1 MTTTTTSF
9 SPVRIGQVDFVNLT
23 PHAIVLRD
31 GDGVDHTIPPSGQV
45 ARISTYTL
53 PAIPAISPSTN
64 PDADLFVRV
73 ESFGPVGWEDFANW
87 VLPLS
92 VSQPK
97 QRVCAIVSSMF
108 LDGMVTEELMENAD
122 CETWRWLLRHLVAP
136 NTDESAIRNEKG
148 HIVAVRKFRTALL
161 PWQSNAIGLALD

>member
-1 MTTTTTSF
+1 MTTTTPSF
-9 SPVRIGQVDFVNLT
+9 VPTRIGQVDFVNLT

-45 ARISTYTL
+45 ARISTYTV
-53 PAIPAISPSTN
+53 PAVSAIY

-73 ESFGPVGWEDFANW
+73 ESLGPVGWEDFANW

-97 QRVCAIVSSMF
+97 QRICAVVSSMF
-108 LDGMVTEELMENAD
+108 LDGMVTEEMMGNND
-122 CETWRWLLRHLVAP
+122 SETWRWLLRHLVAP

-161 PWQSNAIGLALD
+161 PWQSNAIGLARD